1 MCPNFTTHLMEIIL
15 IILLSNVHCPLNRL
29 VLKVTPQLVL
39 VFFSYQIV
47 YSGVLLYNGID
58 VMYRKLI
65 SLAMASCATFAFAQ
79 VDVDALATEVET
91 DVIEWRHHFHE
102 FPELSNREFNTAKY
116 VANYLTSLGLEVET
130 GVASTGVVAILDS
143 GKPGPVVALR
153 ADMDG
158 LPVKEQGDLSYRST
172 QMGEYNGQEV
182 PVMHACGHDTHMAML
197 MGAAKIL
204 TSIKGE
210 LKGKV
215 KFIFQPAEE
224 GAPAGETGGAEVMVK
239 QGVLKNPDVDVIFGL
254 HISSNTDVGTV
265 RYNSGGTMAAV
276 DPFKIV
282 IHGKQAHGAYPWKSV
297 DPVVTA
303 AQMIMSIQTIV
314 SRELKLIDDA
324 AVVSIGSIHGGN
336 RSNIIPNEVEMV
348 GTIRTLNKAAR
359 EHIYESLPRKVNAIA
374 ESMGAKAELTLPL
387 DYYYPITYNDP
398 ALTQAMVPTMQRTA
412 GAENAIVSK
421 PVTGAEDFSF
431 FQEKVPGLYVWVG
444 GKPLDVSEQDSPA
457 HHTPEFYVDD
467 SGMKLGVKLLT
478 NFTLDY
484 MAQH

>member
-1 MCPNFTTHLMEIIL
+1 ML
-15 IILLSNVHCPLNRL
+15 
-29 VLKVTPQLVL
+29 
-39 VFFSYQIV
+39 FSYQIV

-65 SLAMASCATFAFAQ
+65 SLAMASFATFAFAQ
-79 VDVDALATEVET
+79 VDVDALATEVEA

-210 LKGKV
+210 FKGKV

-398 ALTQAMVPTMQRTA
+398 ALTQAMVPTIQRTA

>member
-1 MCPNFTTHLMEIIL
+1 MHKKI
-15 IILLSNVHCPLNRL
+15 
-29 VLKVTPQLVL
+29 
-39 VFFSYQIV
+39 
-47 YSGVLLYNGID
+47 
-58 VMYRKLI
+58 I
-65 SLAMASCATFAFAQ
+65 SLTLLAFSTLSLAQ
-79 VDVDALATEVET
+79 DKVEDLVSHVEP
-91 DVIEWRHHFHE
+91 DVIKWRHHFHE

-116 VANYLTSLGLEVET
+116 IADYLNSLGFDVQT
-130 GVASTGVVAILDS
+130 GVAKTGVIAILDS

-158 LPVKEQGDLSYRST
+158 LPVKEQSNLPYRSE
-172 QMGEYNGQEV
+172 QMGEYNGNEV

-197 MGAAKIL
+197 MGAAKVL
-204 TSIKGE
+204 SELKGE

-224 GAPAGETGGAEVMVK
+224 GAPAGEAGGAALMVK
-239 QGVLKNPDVDVIFGL
+239 EGVLKNPDVDAIFGL
-254 HISSNTDVGTV
+254 HISSNADVGTI

-303 AQMIMSIQTIV
+303 AQMIMSLQTIV
-314 SRELKLIDDA
+314 SREIKLIDDA
-324 AVVSIGSIHGGN
+324 AVVTVGSIHGGN
-336 RSNIIPNEVEMV
+336 RSNIIPDSVKLV
-348 GTIRTLNKAAR
+348 GTIRTLNSAAR
-359 EHIYESLPRKVNAIA
+359 EHIYDAMARKVKGIA
-374 ESMGAKAELTLPL
+374 DSMGAKATLTLPL
-387 DYYYPITYNDP
+387 DFSYPITYNDP
-398 ALTQAMVPTMQRTA
+398 DLTQSMLPTMQRTA
-412 GAENAIVSK
+412 GVENTILSK

-444 GKPLDVSEQDSPA
+444 GKPLDVPEEESPA

-467 SGMKLGVKLLT
+467 EGLKLGVELLT

-484 MAQH
+484 MAMH

>member
-1 MCPNFTTHLMEIIL
+1 MHKKI
-15 IILLSNVHCPLNRL
+15 
-29 VLKVTPQLVL
+29 
-39 VFFSYQIV
+39 
-47 YSGVLLYNGID
+47 
-58 VMYRKLI
+58 I
-65 SLAMASCATFAFAQ
+65 SLTLLAFSTLSFAQ
-79 VDVDALATEVET
+79 DKVEDLVSHVEP
-91 DVIEWRHHFHE
+91 DVIKWRHHFHE

-116 VANYLTSLGLEVET
+116 IADYLNSLGFEVQT
-130 GVASTGVVAILDS
+130 GVAKTGVIAILDS

-158 LPVKEQGDLSYRST
+158 LPVKEQSNLPYRSE
-172 QMGEYNGQEV
+172 QMGEYNGNEV

-197 MGAAKIL
+197 MGAAKVL
-204 TSIKGE
+204 SELKGE

-224 GAPAGETGGAEVMVK
+224 GAPAGEAGGAELMVK
-239 QGVLKNPDVDVIFGL
+239 EGVLKNPDVDAIFGL
-254 HISSNTDVGTV
+254 HISSNADVGTI

-303 AQMIMSIQTIV
+303 AQMIMSLQTIV
-314 SRELKLIDDA
+314 SREIKLIDDA
-324 AVVSIGSIHGGN
+324 AVVTVGSIHGGN
-336 RSNIIPNEVEMV
+336 RSNIIPDSVELV
-348 GTIRTLNKAAR
+348 GTIRTLNSAAR
-359 EHIYESLPRKVNAIA
+359 EHIYDAMARKVKGIA
-374 ESMGAKAELTLPL
+374 DSMGAKATLTLPL
-387 DYYYPITYNDP
+387 DFSYPITYNDP
-398 ALTQAMVPTMQRTA
+398 DLTQSMLPTMQRTA
-412 GAENAIVSK
+412 GVENTILSK

-444 GKPLDVSEQDSPA
+444 GKPLDVPEEESPA

-467 SGMKLGVKLLT
+467 EGLKLGVELLT

-484 MAQH
+484 MAMH

>member
-1 MCPNFTTHLMEIIL
+1 MEIIL
-15 IILLSNVHCPLNRL
+15 IILLSNVHCPLNKL
-29 VLKVTPQLVL
+29 FLKATPQLVL
-39 VFFSYQIV
+39 VLFSYQIV

-65 SLAMASCATFAFAQ
+65 SLAMASFATFAFAQ

-210 LKGKV
+210 FKGKV

-398 ALTQAMVPTMQRTA
+398 ALTQAMVPTIQRTA

>member
-1 MCPNFTTHLMEIIL
+1 MHKKI
-15 IILLSNVHCPLNRL
+15 
-29 VLKVTPQLVL
+29 
-39 VFFSYQIV
+39 
-47 YSGVLLYNGID
+47 
-58 VMYRKLI
+58 I
-65 SLAMASCATFAFAQ
+65 SLTLLAFSTLSFAQ
-79 VDVDALATEVET
+79 DKVEDLVSHVEP
-91 DVIEWRHHFHE
+91 DVIKWRHHFHE

-116 VANYLTSLGLEVET
+116 IADYLNSLGFDVQT
-130 GVASTGVVAILDS
+130 GVAKTGVIAILDS

-158 LPVKEQGDLSYRST
+158 LPVKEQSNLPYRSE
-172 QMGEYNGQEV
+172 QMGEYNGNEV

-197 MGAAKIL
+197 MGAAKVL
-204 TSIKGE
+204 SELKGE

-224 GAPAGETGGAEVMVK
+224 GAPAGEAGGAELMVK
-239 QGVLKNPDVDVIFGL
+239 EGVLKNPDVDAIFGL
-254 HISSNTDVGTV
+254 HISSNADVGTI

-303 AQMIMSIQTIV
+303 AQMIMSLQTIV
-314 SRELKLIDDA
+314 SREIKLIDDA
-324 AVVSIGSIHGGN
+324 AVVTVGSIHGGN
-336 RSNIIPNEVEMV
+336 RSNIIPDSVELV
-348 GTIRTLNKAAR
+348 GTIRTLNSAAR
-359 EHIYESLPRKVNAIA
+359 EHIYDAMARKVKGIA
-374 ESMGAKAELTLPL
+374 DSMGAKATLTLPL
-387 DYYYPITYNDP
+387 DFSYPITYNDP
-398 ALTQAMVPTMQRTA
+398 DLTQSMLPTMQRTA
-412 GAENAIVSK
+412 GVENTILSK

-444 GKPLDVSEQDSPA
+444 GKPLDVPEEESPA

-467 SGMKLGVKLLT
+467 EGLKLGVELLT

-484 MAQH
+484 MAMH